1 MNDTWVTRDEW
12 AVRETPEAAPETLT
26 SAPSQEEA
34 PAEADQAAGLPGELS
49 RALPLD

>member
-12 AVRETPEAAPETLT
+12 VVRETPEAAPETLT

-34 PAEADQAAGLPGELS
+34 ADQAAG
-49 RALPLD
+49 